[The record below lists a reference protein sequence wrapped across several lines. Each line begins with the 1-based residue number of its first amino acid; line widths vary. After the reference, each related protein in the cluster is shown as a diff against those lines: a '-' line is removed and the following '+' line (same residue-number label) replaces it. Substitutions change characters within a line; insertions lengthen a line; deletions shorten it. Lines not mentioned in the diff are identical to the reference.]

1 MNLKVKEPC
10 PEVIPV
16 FHHWPLVVDRGNFSF
31 LFENTTEAASLS
43 SLSYFFKIMNLRLVM
58 VQVC

>member
-16 FHHWPLVVDRGNFSF
+16 FHHWPLVVDRGNFF
-31 LFENTTEAASLS
+31 ILFDNTTESASLF
-43 SLSYFFKIMNLRLVM
+43 LILLFQIMKLRLVM